1 MTSWMK
7 SQGAKQPT
15 AYGSLLQSSAYGSAI
30 PIIYGQTQ
38 SPLLAIWAANLRQGG
53 SGKKKKALLKGAP
66 TYVENVDF
74 LLGHN
79 PIMAVLQVWNNGS
92 LLPLNF
98 LLNQSQNSGS
108 ANTGIVIAP
117 IVPLSGGGTGPDP
130 AFYCLIA
137 ITAPQP
143 YSFTFDDYGSQGLQ
157 TITGDW
163 EVPFWNELEQGPD
176 PTHPS
181 TFRFTP
187 YCYRWEPSYGPF
199 IYIDTQ
205 FGYGANINIYYAQ
218 INFAASSP
226 PGNPP
231 LTRLRLAFES
241 QLGSGTEYA
250 DAGLSAQQIIYPHF
264 AGCGSSDID
273 LGASGALPQLI
284 PEVRGKWGVYPSG
297 DADFAD
303 IIEDIFKSGL
313 AQASLQ
319 AEETPTFTTMERGL
333 SSYQMPGCIQRKV
346 VENFDGVGPIPY
358 NLPTTAENFLVVL
371 ASEGNTSTAT
381 MSISDTG
388 GNTWTPLLPAG
399 HSCQIWYAKALG
411 GPTVVTTGP
420 TQQMTMLEIGG
431 VDTYDSVSVTT
442 GVGVTN
448 LTTTTEPGFAGYVL
462 GIATNYAGGGPFD
475 PHLANW
481 NPVVT
486 NYNGNPNLPGHSTTS
501 GFQLVLD
508 RVLRSPATLAIPALA
523 GVPAYT
529 VILAFKSSQPSN
541 FPTPLGD
548 FIDFPSLD
556 QVRYQCRAYSLWGSL
571 SLNSQSAA
579 SDVLKSLYFAANAAP
594 VYLGSK
600 LFSYPYAEQSFAGN
614 GSYFTSPTNPGP
626 VANLNADNGD
636 FVGDDGCPKLQTVDR
651 IGLPNVLQLQ
661 CFDRNANYNQIV
673 VQQPDAASIALYGER
688 KADPIVCNAIQDPS
702 IARALLGIQVRRNQ
716 YGGDRWNFTASARSM
731 LLSPMDLITLT
742 DSLQSIFG
750 VPVRITSYV
759 EQEDGSFLGQAE
771 PFVYGMCSPTA
782 LPTTSPEVNP
792 LQTNVSAG
800 DVNPPIIFEP
810 TPPLYPSL
818 TGDQLWVVVSSES
831 PNYGGCQVMVSTDGG
846 ASYSLAGPPMFGN
859 AVTGFLTAP
868 WPAAND
874 PDTTN
879 NLFVDLT
886 ESNGVLPMLST
897 TAENNF
903 EYPCYVQ
910 STGSSEEVNG
920 VVIANG
926 DPMTEEINGTAIAT
940 LNTEQVNGTSIA
952 ASTASD
958 GFGYELMAYAVATLT
973 GTNKFELMATGVGNE
988 LRRSI
993 QLAPSSSGVGVGH
1006 APGARFALISPAG
1019 TGILKLPMPILYVGQ
1034 TIFFKILSFNQF
1046 GTALQALADVT
1057 AYSYVPTGVPGAA

>member
-15 AYGSLLQSSAYGSAI
+15 AYGSLLQSNSYGSAI

-38 SPLLAIWAANLRQGG
+38 SPLLGIWAANLRLGG

-66 TYVENVDF
+66 TYVENIDF

-92 LLPLNF
+92 ILPMNF

-108 ANTGIVIAP
+108 ANTGISIAP
-117 IVPLSGGGTGPDP
+117 IVPLVGGGTGPDP

-137 ITAPQP
+137 ITFPCN
-143 YSFTFDDYGSQGLQ
+143 YSFTFDDYGSQGSQ
-157 TITGDW
+157 TLTGIF
-163 EVPFWNELEQGPD
+163 EIPFWNELESGPD
-176 PTHPS
+176 PTRPS
-181 TFRFTP
+181 AFRNSPF
-187 YCYRWEPSYGPF
+187 CYRWEPSYGPI
-199 IYIDTQ
+199 IYIDSQ
-205 FGYGANINIYYAQ
+205 FAYGSPINIYYAQ

-284 PEVRGKWGVYPSG
+284 PEVRGKWGIYPSG
-297 DADFAD
+297 DGDFAD
-303 IIEDIFKSGL
+303 MIEDIFKSGL

-346 VENFDGVGPIPY
+346 SENSLGVGTIPY
-358 NLPTTAENFLVVL
+358 DLPTTAGNFLVVM
-371 ASEGNTSTAT
+371 AT
-381 MSISDTG
+381 GTISAISDG
-388 GNTWTPLLPAG
+388 VNTWTPLQPSG
-399 HSCQIWYAKALG
+399 HSAQIWWAQAVG
-411 GPTVVTTGP
+411 GPSPVSVTPSPAQVTL
-420 TQQMTMLEIGG
+420 LEIAG

-442 GVGVTN
+442 GAGVTN
-448 LTTTTEPGFAGYVL
+448 LATTSQPGFAGYAL
-462 GIATNYAGGGPFD
+462 AMAINYASGGP
-475 PHLANW
+475 ANPNLLPW
-481 NPVVT
+481 NPVVD
-486 NYNGNPNLPGHSTTS
+486 NLNGNPIPFTTRS
-501 GFQLVLD
+501 GFHLALD
-508 RVLRSPATLAIPALA
+508 RVLRSPSTVTVPALT
-523 GVPAYT
+523 GIPAYT
-529 VILAFKSSQPSN
+529 VILAFKASQPSN
-541 FPTPLGD
+541 FPIPLGD

-579 SDVLKSLYFAANAAP
+579 SDILKSLYFAANAAP
-594 VYLGSK
+594 VYLGNK
-600 LFSYPYAEQSFAGN
+600 LFSIPYAEQSFAGN
-614 GSYFTSPTNPGP
+614 GAYFTSPTNPGP

-716 YGGDRWNFTASARSM
+716 YGGDRWSFTLNSRAS
-731 LLSPMDLITLT
+731 LYSPMDLVTLA

-750 VPVRITSYV
+750 VAVRITSMT
-759 EQEDGSFLGQAE
+759 EQDDGSFVCQAE
-771 PFVYGMCSPTA
+771 PFVYGMCTPTP

-792 LQTNVSAG
+792 LQTNTSAG
-800 DVNPPIIFEP
+800 NVNPPIIFEP

-846 ASYSLAGPPMFGN
+846 ASYNPAGDPLFGN
-859 AVTGFLTAP
+859 AITGFLTAP

-897 TAENNF
+897 AAENNF

-910 STGSSEEVNG
+910 SDGSGEEVNG
-920 VVIANG
+920 TPIADAN
-926 DPMTEEINGTAIAT
+926 PITEEVNGTAIAT
-940 LNTEQVNGTSIA
+940 LNTEQINGTPIA
-952 ASTASD
+952 SSTASD

-993 QLAPSSSGVGVGH
+993 QLAPSSGGVGVDHSAGS
-1006 APGARFALISPAG
+1006 RFALLTPAG
-1019 TGILKLPMPILYVGQ
+1019 TGILKLPMPTLYVGQ

-1046 GTALQALADVT
+1046 GTALQALADVP
-1057 AYSYVPTGVPGAA
+1057 AFQLRAHRRSRRGVRRSA